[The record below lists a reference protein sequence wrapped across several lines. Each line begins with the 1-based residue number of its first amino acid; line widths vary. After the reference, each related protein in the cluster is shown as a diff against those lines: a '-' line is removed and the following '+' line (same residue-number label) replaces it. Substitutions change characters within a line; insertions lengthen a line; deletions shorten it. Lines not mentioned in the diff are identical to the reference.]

1 MKNYAVPEPLTG
13 IVSRSRARVFITLI
27 ALLVIGAFV
36 LTRQTHAT
44 APTLGEAETQ
54 AQGTGQP
61 SNEAAEPND
70 ASRPTA
76 EPNDVSQ
83 PAESPIKSRRKA
95 GRVTSGNRMIDDVV
109 RASSAR
115 HGVDPKLVFAV
126 MRKES
131 RFNPRARSHKNAMGL
146 MQIVP
151 ATAHRFHKSNPSDIA
166 QNDDCGVQYLRWLL
180 ERFSG
185 DVRLALAGYNA
196 GENTVIH
203 CGYRVPN
210 IAETRNYVNTIVEN
224 YGQTHHPV
232 LDPDEAWQLFN
243 PDKNDTAASS

>member
-54 AQGTGQP
+54 AQGMGQP
-61 SNEAAEPND
+61 SSEAVEPNEAAKPNEAAEPND
-70 ASRPTA
+70 ASK
-76 EPNDVSQ
+76 
-83 PAESPIKSRRKA
+83 PAESPIKSSRKA

-109 RASSAR
+109 KASSAR

-131 RFNPRARSHKNAMGL
+131 RFNPRARSGKNAMGL

-151 ATAHRFHKSNPSDIA
+151 ATAHRFHKSNPLDIG
-166 QNDDCGVQYLRWLL
+166 QNVDCGVQYLRFLL
-180 ERFSG
+180 EKFSG

-196 GENTVIH
+196 GENAVVH

-210 IAETRNYVNTIVEN
+210 IRETKNYVNTIVAD
-224 YGQTHHPV
+224 YGQTHHPI
-232 LDPDEAWQLFN
+232 LDPDEASQVFQ
-243 PDKNDTAASS
+243 SE

>member
-1 MKNYAVPEPLTG
+1 MKNYAVPQPLTG

-44 APTLGEAETQ
+44 APTLGQAEMQAQGEAETQ

-61 SNEAAEPND
+61 SNDAAEPNEEAEPND
-70 ASRPTA
+70 AS
-76 EPNDVSQ
+76 Q
-83 PAESPIKSRRKA
+83 PAQSPIKSKRKA

-109 RASSAR
+109 MASSAR

-131 RFNPRARSHKNAMGL
+131 RFNPRARSGKNAMGL

-151 ATAHRFHKSNPSDIA
+151 ATAHRFHKSNPLDIG
-166 QNDDCGVQYLRWLL
+166 QNVDCGVQYLRFLL
-180 ERFSG
+180 EKFSG

-196 GENTVIH
+196 GENAVVH

-210 IAETRNYVNTIVEN
+210 IRETKNYVNTIVAD
-224 YGQTHHPV
+224 YGQTHHPI
-232 LDPDEAWQLFN
+232 LDPDEASQVFQ
-243 PDKNDTAASS
+243 SE